1 MKPTLAE
8 ALPVNDT
15 PSYSPQAPDRAE
27 VDALPGLTLLQ
38 FGTDWCGHCQA
49 AAPAVAQALQAAPAT
64 LAAMRHLPIEDG
76 PGRPLGRSFR
86 VKLWPTLI
94 LLRDGQE
101 IARLV
106 RPTEAAAVAQ
116 WLAAALSAA

>member
-1 MKPTLAE
+1 MH
-8 ALPVNDT
+8 DI
-15 PSYSPQAPDRAE
+15 PSYSPQAPERAE

-49 AAPAVAQALQAAPAT
+49 AAPAVAEALQVAAATPASA
-64 LAAMRHLPIEDG
+64 LRHLLVEDG

-101 IARLV
+101 VDRLV
-106 RPTEAAAVAQ
+106 RPTEVAAVARL
-116 WLAAALSAA
+116 LAQG